1 MKIIVLGVHTHGH
14 LFIVITNLFNS
25 TPVMSNSCL
34 NSANL
39 ISYRRSMRFLL
50 QQNENEFPILCQNL
64 FSCRFSSLPLN

>member
-1 MKIIVLGVHTHGH
+1 MQIIVLGVHTHGH

-39 ISYRRSMRFLL
+39 IRRPLRFLL
-50 QQNENEFPILCQNL
+50 QQNENEFSNHVSKPIILP
-64 FSCRFSSLPLN
+64 FFLPLP